1 MTSVS
6 MALDTKEVLKKVQDG
21 FLDLKVESKYKEKAL
36 GYLETWLTDE
46 AFKDYVPQILHLV
59 EKSDWD
65 YILDCFYQIIPFG
78 TGGRRGEVGIGPNR
92 INKWTI
98 QSSAQ
103 GHSQYL
109 KKIYGDAIS
118 TRGVVLSYGIREFFT
133 NKHFDE
139 SLPNPVRNLKGVDLA
154 NAAAEVY
161 AANGVK
167 VYLFEG
173 PRTTPEL
180 SFGIRYLKAL
190 AGDMF
195 DASHNPP
202 EHNGKKVYDE
212 FGGQLVPPDD
222 ETLVKEVTENVTEIK
237 KIPLD
242 DAKQSG
248 LVATVGSEIDEAFI
262 GEIVKLSLSDARD
275 INIVYTPLHGVG
287 SSSVLKSLEKLGF
300 KVTSDPKTNFYSG
313 KFENVTFNIP
323 NPEVVQSFD
332 TTLKFAKEG
341 DADIIL
347 NSDPDADRIGVMI
360 KNKNEWVY
368 LNGNEIG
375 AILTNYVVDK
385 KKGKV
390 KKGVVIK
397 TTVTTNLATKIAE
410 ANDTEIV
417 GELPVGFKYIGQVMN
432 QLEKE
437 GRMDDFLLGIEESNG
452 YIAGNYLRDKDASVA
467 GIWLAELAAEL
478 KPQGKT
484 VVDYLTGI
492 YSKYG
497 YFRNYLTEIRLPGA
511 EGMEQIQKIQHSL
524 REDRPKAF
532 GNFKLKSVEDFL
544 DHKPLVSETDK
555 ASKDLMVFHLEPVEG
570 TVTMRVT
577 VRPSGTEPK
586 SKMYFEIGTIPFA
599 VGEYSDIKEKT
610 EIILRELEKDVL
622 KYCYKIL
629 GVDFPDRGFL
639 IFWQVPMK
647 DKLHYFEIEP
657 EIEKLATETN
667 VETKQQKLKE
677 LLAFLGTDGIE
688 KVNAAFKAKNKIGIN
703 EFLNINV

>member
-1 MTSVS
+1 MDNANELLDSV
-6 MALDTKEVLKKVQDG
+6 TKG
-21 FLDLKVESKYKEKAL
+21 FETLKVDSKYKTLALSFIKEWLEK
-36 GYLETWLTDE
+36 DE
-46 AFKDYVPQILHLV
+46 FKEYAPQIKHLI
-59 EKSDWD
+59 KNNDWD
-65 YILDCFYQIIPFG
+65 YLLDCFYQIIPFG

-109 KKIYGDAIS
+109 QKIYSEQIS

-133 NKHFDE
+133 NKHFDDT
-139 SLPNPVRNLKGVDLA
+139 LPNPVKNLKGVDLA

-167 VYLFEG
+167 VYLFDG

-180 SFGIRYLKAL
+180 SFSIRHLKAL

-222 ETLVKEVTENVTEIK
+222 ETLVKEVTQNVSEIK
-237 KIPLD
+237 RVSFEDAKNSKMLNMVGQEID
-242 DAKQSG
+242 DAF
-248 LVATVGSEIDEAFI
+248 VA
-262 GEIVKLSLSDARD
+262 EIVKLSLSESRN

-300 KVTSDPKTNFYSG
+300 KVVSDPKTNFYSG

-332 TTLKFAKEG
+332 TTLKYAKEV
-341 DADIIL
+341 DSDIIL
-347 NSDPDADRIGVMI
+347 NSDPDADRIGIMV
-360 KNKNEWVY
+360 KHKDNWVY

-375 AILTNYVVDK
+375 AILTDYVIQK
-385 KKGKV
+385 KKDKV

-397 TTVTTNLATKIAE
+397 TTVTTNLASKIAE
-410 ANDTEIV
+410 QNNTEII
-417 GELPVGFKYIGQVMN
+417 GELPVGFKYIGQEMN
-432 QLEKE
+432 KLEKD
-437 GRMDDFLLGIEESNG
+437 GRIDDFILGIEESNG
-452 YIAGNYLRDKDASVA
+452 YIAGNYLRDKDASIAAV
-467 GIWLAELAAEL
+467 WLAELAAEL
-478 KPQGKT
+478 KNSGKT
-484 VVDYLTGI
+484 LVDYLTDI

-511 EGMEQIQKIQHSL
+511 EGMEQIQKIQITL
-524 REDRPKAF
+524 RDGKPTAF
-532 GNFKLKSVEDFL
+532 GNFKVKSVEDFL
-544 DHKPLVSETDK
+544 DRKPLVSETDK
-555 ASKDLMVFHLEPVEG
+555 SSKDLLVYHMEPPTG
-570 TVTMRVT
+570 YSTMRVT

-586 SKMYFEIGTIPFA
+586 SKMYFEIGTEPFPI
-599 VGEYSDIKEKT
+599 EKYSEIKDRTEALLKEFEKA
-610 EIILRELEKDVL
+610 VL
-622 KYCYKIL
+622 KDCYKSI
-629 GVDFPDRGFL
+629 GIDFPDRGFL

-647 DKLHYFEIEP
+647 DKMHYFEIEP
-657 EIEKLATETN
+657 QIENLKDEPD
-667 VETKQQKLKE
+667 VEVRKNNLDSI
-677 LLAFLGTDGIE
+677 LGFLGSDPIE
-688 KVNAAFKAKNKIGIN
+688 RVDAAFKEKNKVGIR
-703 EFLNINV
+703 EFLSIE